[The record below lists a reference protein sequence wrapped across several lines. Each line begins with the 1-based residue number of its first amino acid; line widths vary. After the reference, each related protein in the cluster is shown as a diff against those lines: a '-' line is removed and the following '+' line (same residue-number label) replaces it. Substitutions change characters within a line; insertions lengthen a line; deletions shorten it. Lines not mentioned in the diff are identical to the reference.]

1 MKPETLLLAGQLAQA
16 ARRLVGGRDE
26 FGVGVTRAA
35 ADLLS
40 AGPLV
45 LALREALDAYDKAVI
60 AEMREGKP

>member
-16 ARRLVGGRDE
+16 ARRLVGGYDP
-26 FGVGVTRAA
+26 FGAGVKVSV

-45 LALREALDAYDKAVI
+45 LQLRKALDAYDKAVI
-60 AEMREGKP
+60 AEMREKRR